1 MIPAEVTWR
10 IALLPVS
17 AIRMVFL
24 GPMATSCGLKSA
36 AMVAVPTLVTVVVF
50 PATLSAA

>member
-10 IALLPVS
+10 IALFPAS
-17 AIRMVFL
+17 AIRIVLL
-24 GPMATSCGLKSA
+24 GPIATSCGLKSV

-50 PATLSAA
+50 PATVAA